1 MTRATLKAYH
11 LVALHWMDKK
21 AMAKTRSKSSTK
33 TQPSSLP
40 TGYTWIGCIEATVSL
55 TDRIGS

>member
-1 MTRATLKAYH
+1 MIRVTLKAYY
-11 LVALHWMDKK
+11 LVALHWINKK
-21 AMAKTRSKSSTK
+21 AMAKTISKSSTK

-40 TGYTWIGCIEATVSL
+40 TRYTWIGCIEATASL